1 MKTSKIYSFILIF
14 FLIASCSSEK
24 ATPEGKPEPHE
35 EEQSEGIELTQE
47 QINAVGIEM
56 GMIEKKNLSAIVKAS
71 GVLEVPPQ
79 NRADISV
86 LVGGSVKQ
94 ILVLEGS
101 YVKKGQ
107 VLLTIENLEFIKM
120 QQEYLTIQSNFNY
133 IEKEFE
139 RQKELN
145 EKNAG
150 TGKVFQQ
157 AEANYISEKAKV
169 QALGKQLQQLN
180 VNINQLSSDNI
191 ISNLS
196 VVAPISG
203 VVAHIEVNLGTFV
216 EPGKVIMDIV
226 DNSQIHC
233 DLQVYE
239 KDLFKVKVG
248 QKVNFMLT
256 NQNNQQIQGEIYGVN
271 QSFEGESKAV
281 LAHAVVENVK
291 GLKLFPGMYVSA
303 SIDVG
308 AQTVKAIPL
317 DAVVKS
323 QGKQFIFVVES
334 QSKKAMEKKS
344 ERKENE
350 DEGEKEGE
358 EKEESTGQVERFRM
372 VEVVTGVSDLGYV
385 EIKPVEELP
394 EDVTI
399 VIKGAF
405 YVLSKAQGGEEEE
418 GH

>member
-1 MKTSKIYSFILIF
+1 MKTLKTYTFLLLLLI
-14 FLIASCSSEK
+14 ISACNNGKE
-24 ATPEGKPEPHE
+24 AT
-35 EEQSEGIELTQE
+35 EEQVEHHDEESSDIIELTQE
-47 QINAVGIEM
+47 QINAVGIE
-56 GMIEKKNLSAIVKAS
+56 IDTLEEKNLSAVVKAS
-71 GVLEVPPQ
+71 GKLEVPPQ

-86 LVGGSVKQ
+86 LMGGSVKR
-94 ILVLEGS
+94 IFVLEGS

-107 VLLTIENLEFIKM
+107 VLLTIGNLEFIKM
-120 QQEYLTIQSNFNY
+120 QQEYLTNQSSFNY
-133 IEKEFE
+133 IEKEFL

-145 EKNAG
+145 ERNAG

-157 AEANYISEKAKV
+157 SESNYLSEKAKL
-169 QALGKQLQQLN
+169 QSLAKQLQQLN
-180 VNINQLSSDNI
+180 VNLTQLSAGEI

-203 VVAHIEVNLGTFV
+203 VVAHIDVNLGSFV
-216 EPGKVIMDIV
+216 GPGKVIMDIV

-239 KDLFKVKVG
+239 KDLFKVKIG

-281 LAHAVVENVK
+281 LAHAVVRNVR

-308 AQTVKAIPL
+308 SQTMPAVPVDAI
-317 DAVVKS
+317 VKS
-323 QGKQFIFVVES
+323 DGKNYIFALVE
-334 QSKKAMEKKS
+334 EDNKS
-344 ERKENE
+344 EVMHFQK
-350 DEGEKEGE
+350 
-358 EKEESTGQVERFRM
+358 
-372 VEVVTGVSDLGYV
+372 VEVVTGITDLGYI
-385 EIKPVEELP
+385 EIKPLEEIKQNSK
-394 EDVTI
+394 I

-405 YVLSKAQGGEEEE
+405 YILSKSQGASEEE
-418 GH
+418 H

>member
-1 MKTSKIYSFILIF
+1 MKTLKTYTFLLLLLI
-14 FLIASCSSEK
+14 ISACNNEKEATEEKTEHHDEESS
-24 ATPEGKPEPHE
+24 
-35 EEQSEGIELTQE
+35 SIIELTQE
-47 QINAVGIEM
+47 QINAVGIE
-56 GMIEKKNLSAIVKAS
+56 IDTLEEKNLSAVVKAS
-71 GVLEVPPQ
+71 GKLEVPPQ

-86 LVGGSVKQ
+86 LMGGSVKQ
-94 ILVLEGS
+94 IFVLEGS

-107 VLLTIENLEFIKM
+107 VLLTIGNLEFIKM
-120 QQEYLTIQSNFNY
+120 QQDYLTNQSSFNY
-133 IEKEFE
+133 IEKEFQ

-145 EKNAG
+145 DRNAG

-157 AEANYISEKAKV
+157 SESNYLSEKAKL
-169 QALGKQLQQLN
+169 QSLAKQLQQLN
-180 VNINQLSSDNI
+180 VNLNQLSAGEI

-203 VVAHIEVNLGTFV
+203 VVAHIDVNLGTFV

-281 LAHAVVENVK
+281 LAHAVVRNVR

-308 AQTVKAIPL
+308 SQTMPAVPVDAI
-317 DAVVKS
+317 VKS
-323 QGKQFIFVVES
+323 DGKNYIFVLVEEGN
-334 QSKKAMEKKS
+334 KAEVMHFQK
-344 ERKENE
+344 
-350 DEGEKEGE
+350 
-358 EKEESTGQVERFRM
+358 
-372 VEVVTGVSDLGYV
+372 VEVVTGITDLGYI
-385 EIKPVEELP
+385 EIKPLEEIKKNTK
-394 EDVTI
+394 V

-405 YVLSKAQGGEEEE
+405 YILSKSQGASEEE
-418 GH
+418 H

>member
-1 MKTSKIYSFILIF
+1 MKTLKTYTFLLLLLI
-14 FLIASCSSEK
+14 ISACNNEK
-24 ATPEGKPEPHE
+24 EAT
-35 EEQSEGIELTQE
+35 EEQAEHHDEESSSIIELTQE
-47 QINAVGIEM
+47 QINAVGIE
-56 GMIEKKNLSAIVKAS
+56 IDTLEEKNLSAVVKAS
-71 GVLEVPPQ
+71 GKLEVPPQ

-86 LVGGSVKQ
+86 LMGGSVKQ
-94 ILVLEGS
+94 IFVLEGS

-107 VLLTIENLEFIKM
+107 VLLTIGNLEFIKM
-120 QQEYLTIQSNFNY
+120 QQEYLTNQSSFNY
-133 IEKEFE
+133 IEKEFQ

-145 EKNAG
+145 ERNAG

-157 AEANYISEKAKV
+157 SESNYLSEKAKL
-169 QALGKQLQQLN
+169 QSLAKQLQQLN
-180 VNINQLSSDNI
+180 VNLNQLSAGEI

-203 VVAHIEVNLGTFV
+203 VVAHIDVNLGSFV

-239 KDLFKVKVG
+239 KDLFKVKIG

-281 LAHAVVENVK
+281 LAHAVVRNVR

-308 AQTVKAIPL
+308 SQTMPAVPVDAI
-317 DAVVKS
+317 VKS
-323 QGKQFIFVVES
+323 DGKEYIFVLVEEGN
-334 QSKKAMEKKS
+334 KAEVMHFQK
-344 ERKENE
+344 
-350 DEGEKEGE
+350 
-358 EKEESTGQVERFRM
+358 
-372 VEVVTGVSDLGYV
+372 VEVMTGITDLGYI
-385 EIKPVEELP
+385 EIKPLEEIKQNSK
-394 EDVTI
+394 V

-405 YVLSKAQGGEEEE
+405 YILSKSQGASEEE
-418 GH
+418 H

>member
-1 MKTSKIYSFILIF
+1 MKTLKIYAFIL
-14 FLIASCSSEK
+14 LLVATGACNNEKSAEVDSE
-24 ATPEGKPEPHE
+24 HHDD
-35 EEQSEGIELTQE
+35 EQTDIIELTQE
-47 QINAVGIEM
+47 QIDAVGIEIDT
-56 GMIEKKNLSAIVKAS
+56 IEEKNLSAIVKAS
-71 GVLEVPPQ
+71 GMLEVPPQ

-86 LVGGSVKQ
+86 LMGGSVKQ
-94 ILVLEGS
+94 IFVLEGS

-107 VLLTIENLEFIKM
+107 VLLTIANLEFIKM
-120 QQEYLTIQSNFNY
+120 QQEYLADLSNFSY
-133 IEKEFE
+133 TEKEFQ

-157 AEANYISEKAKV
+157 TEASYHAEKAKL
-169 QALGKQLQQLN
+169 QSLSKQLQQLN
-180 VNINQLSSDNI
+180 VNLNQLSGGEI
-191 ISNLS
+191 IPDFS

-203 VVAHIEVNLGTFV
+203 VVAHISVNLGTFV

-281 LAHAVVENVK
+281 LAHAVVKNVK

-303 SIDVG
+303 SIDIG
-308 AQTVKAIPL
+308 AQKVKAVPV
-317 DAVVKS
+317 DAIVKS
-323 QGKQFIFVVES
+323 EGKNYIFILL
-334 QSKKAMEKKS
+334 
-344 ERKENE
+344 
-350 DEGEKEGE
+350 E
-358 EKEESTGQVERFRM
+358 EKQAEGKEEEVGKEEGGVYFKKT
-372 VEVVTGVSDLGYV
+372 EVVTGVSDLGFI
-385 EIKPVEELP
+385 EIRPLEELQGTTR
-394 EDVTI
+394 V

-405 YVLSKAQGGEEEE
+405 YILSKSQGATEE
-418 GH
+418 H

>member
-1 MKTSKIYSFILIF
+1 MKTFKAYTF
-14 FLIASCSSEK
+14 FLLLLISACNNEKEATEEKTEHHDEESS
-24 ATPEGKPEPHE
+24 A
-35 EEQSEGIELTQE
+35 IVELTQE
-47 QINAVGIEM
+47 QINAVGIE
-56 GMIEKKNLSAIVKAS
+56 IDTLEEKNLSAVIKAS
-71 GVLEVPPQ
+71 GKLEVPPQ

-86 LVGGSVKQ
+86 LMGGSVTQ
-94 ILVLEGS
+94 IFVLEGS

-107 VLLTIENLEFIKM
+107 VLLTIGNLEFIKM
-120 QQEYLTIQSNFNY
+120 QQEYLTNQSSFNY
-133 IEKEFE
+133 IEKEFQ

-145 EKNAG
+145 DRNAG

-157 AEANYISEKAKV
+157 SESNYLAEKAKL
-169 QALGKQLQQLN
+169 QSLAKQLQQLN
-180 VNINQLSSDNI
+180 VNLNQLSAGEI

-203 VVAHIEVNLGTFV
+203 VVAHIDVNLGTFV

-281 LAHAVVENVK
+281 LAHAVVRNVR

-308 AQTVKAIPL
+308 SQTMPAVPVDAI
-317 DAVVKS
+317 VKS
-323 QGKQFIFVVES
+323 DGKNYIFALVE
-334 QSKKAMEKKS
+334 EDNKS
-344 ERKENE
+344 EVMHFQK
-350 DEGEKEGE
+350 
-358 EKEESTGQVERFRM
+358 
-372 VEVVTGVSDLGYV
+372 VEVMTGITDLGYI
-385 EIKPVEELP
+385 EIKPLEEIKKNTK
-394 EDVTI
+394 V

-405 YVLSKAQGGEEEE
+405 YILSKSQGASEEE
-418 GH
+418 H

>member
-1 MKTSKIYSFILIF
+1 MKASKIYSFILLLVI
-14 FLIASCSSEK
+14 IASCSNEK
-24 ATPEGKPEPHE
+24 TTS
-35 EEQSEGIELTQE
+35 EEQSEHHEEEPSDIVELTQE

-56 GMIEKKNLSAIVKAS
+56 GTIERKNLSAIVKAS
-71 GVLEVPPQ
+71 GILEVPPQ

-86 LVGGSVKQ
+86 LMGGSVKQ
-94 ILVLEGS
+94 IFVLEGS

-157 AEANYISEKAKV
+157 AEANYIAEKAKL

-180 VNINQLSSDNI
+180 VNINQLSLDNI
-191 ISNLS
+191 ISHSS

-203 VVAHIEVNLGTFV
+203 VVAHIDVNLGTFV
-216 EPGKVIMDIV
+216 ELGKVIMDIV

-281 LAHAVVENVK
+281 LAHAVVKNIK

-308 AQTVKAIPL
+308 AQTVQAVPL
-317 DAVVKS
+317 DAIVKS
-323 QGKQFIFVVES
+323 EGKNYIFILTEEPAE
-334 QSKKAMEKKS
+334 QHKTEEKG
-344 ERKENE
+344 EAENE
-350 DEGEKEGE
+350 AAENEGEMIHFK
-358 EKEESTGQVERFRM
+358 K
-372 VEVVTGVSDLGYV
+372 VEVVTGITDLGYI
-385 EIKPVEELP
+385 EIRPLEEMQ
-394 EDVTI
+394 ETTKVVT
-399 VIKGAF
+399 KGAF
-405 YVLSKAQGGEEEE
+405 YILSKSQGATE
-418 GH
+418 HDH

>member
-1 MKTSKIYSFILIF
+1 MKTLKTYTFLLLLLI
-14 FLIASCSSEK
+14 ISACNNEK
-24 ATPEGKPEPHE
+24 EAT
-35 EEQSEGIELTQE
+35 EEQVEHHDEESSDIIELTQE
-47 QINAVGIEM
+47 QINAVGIE
-56 GMIEKKNLSAIVKAS
+56 IDTLEEKNLSAVVKAS
-71 GVLEVPPQ
+71 GKLEVPPQ

-86 LVGGSVKQ
+86 LMGGSVKQ
-94 ILVLEGS
+94 IFVLEGS

-107 VLLTIENLEFIKM
+107 VLLTIGNLEFIKM
-120 QQEYLTIQSNFNY
+120 QQEYLTNQSSLNY
-133 IEKEFE
+133 IEKEFL

-145 EKNAG
+145 ERNAG

-157 AEANYISEKAKV
+157 SESNYLSEKAKL
-169 QALGKQLQQLN
+169 QSLAKQLQQLN
-180 VNINQLSSDNI
+180 VNLTQLSAGEI

-203 VVAHIEVNLGTFV
+203 VVAHIDVNLGSFV
-216 EPGKVIMDIV
+216 GPGKVIMDIV

-239 KDLFKVKVG
+239 KDLFKVKIG

-281 LAHAVVENVK
+281 LAHAVVRNVR

-308 AQTVKAIPL
+308 SQTMPAVPVDAI
-317 DAVVKS
+317 VKS
-323 QGKQFIFVVES
+323 DGKNYIFALVE
-334 QSKKAMEKKS
+334 EDNKS
-344 ERKENE
+344 EVMHFQK
-350 DEGEKEGE
+350 
-358 EKEESTGQVERFRM
+358 
-372 VEVVTGVSDLGYV
+372 VEVVTGITDLGYI
-385 EIKPVEELP
+385 EIKPLEEIKQNSK
-394 EDVTI
+394 I

-405 YVLSKAQGGEEEE
+405 YILSKSQGASEEE
-418 GH
+418 H

>member
-1 MKTSKIYSFILIF
+1 MKTLKTYTFLLLLLI
-14 FLIASCSSEK
+14 ISACNNEK
-24 ATPEGKPEPHE
+24 EATEEKTEPHDE
-35 EEQSEGIELTQE
+35 ESSAIVELTQE
-47 QINAVGIEM
+47 QINAVGIE
-56 GMIEKKNLSAIVKAS
+56 IDTLEEKNLSAVVKAS
-71 GVLEVPPQ
+71 GKLEVPPQ

-86 LVGGSVKQ
+86 LMGGSVTQ
-94 ILVLEGS
+94 IFVLEGS

-107 VLLTIENLEFIKM
+107 VLLTIGNLEFIKM
-120 QQEYLTIQSNFNY
+120 QQEYLTNQSSFNY
-133 IEKEFE
+133 IEKEFL

-145 EKNAG
+145 ERNAG

-157 AEANYISEKAKV
+157 SESNYLSEKAKL
-169 QALGKQLQQLN
+169 QSLAKQLQQLN
-180 VNINQLSSDNI
+180 VNLNQLSAGEI

-203 VVAHIEVNLGTFV
+203 VVAHIDVNLGTFV

-239 KDLFKVKVG
+239 KDLFKVKIG

-281 LAHAVVENVK
+281 LAHAVVRNVR

-308 AQTVKAIPL
+308 SQTMPAVPVDAI
-317 DAVVKS
+317 VKS
-323 QGKQFIFVVES
+323 DGKNYIFALVE
-334 QSKKAMEKKS
+334 EDNKS
-344 ERKENE
+344 EVMHFQK
-350 DEGEKEGE
+350 
-358 EKEESTGQVERFRM
+358 
-372 VEVVTGVSDLGYV
+372 VEVMTGITDLGYI
-385 EIKPVEELP
+385 EIKPIEELKQNSK
-394 EDVTI
+394 V

-405 YVLSKAQGGEEEE
+405 YILSKSQGASEEE
-418 GH
+418 H

>member
-1 MKTSKIYSFILIF
+1 MKTLKTYTFLLFLLI
-14 FLIASCSSEK
+14 ISACNNEK
-24 ATPEGKPEPHE
+24 EAT
-35 EEQSEGIELTQE
+35 EEQAENHDEESSDIIELTQE
-47 QINAVGIEM
+47 QINAVGIE
-56 GMIEKKNLSAIVKAS
+56 IDTLEEKNLSAIVKAS
-71 GVLEVPPQ
+71 GKLEVPPQ

-86 LVGGSVKQ
+86 LMGGSVKQ
-94 ILVLEGS
+94 IFVLEGS

-107 VLLTIENLEFIKM
+107 VLLTIGNLEFIKM
-120 QQEYLTIQSNFNY
+120 QQEYLTNQSSFNY
-133 IEKEFE
+133 IEKEFQ

-145 EKNAG
+145 ERNAG

-157 AEANYISEKAKV
+157 SESNYLSEKAKL
-169 QALGKQLQQLN
+169 QSLAKQLQQLN
-180 VNINQLSSDNI
+180 VNLNQLSAGEI

-203 VVAHIEVNLGTFV
+203 VVAHIDVNLGSFV

-239 KDLFKVKVG
+239 KDLFKVKIG

-281 LAHAVVENVK
+281 LAHAVVRNVR

-308 AQTVKAIPL
+308 SQTMPAVPVDAI
-317 DAVVKS
+317 VKS
-323 QGKQFIFVVES
+323 DGKNYIFALVE
-334 QSKKAMEKKS
+334 EDNKS
-344 ERKENE
+344 EAMHFQK
-350 DEGEKEGE
+350 
-358 EKEESTGQVERFRM
+358 
-372 VEVVTGVSDLGYV
+372 VEVVTGITDLGYI
-385 EIKPVEELP
+385 EIKPLEEIKQNSK
-394 EDVTI
+394 I

-405 YVLSKAQGGEEEE
+405 YILSKSQGASEEE
-418 GH
+418 H

>member
-1 MKTSKIYSFILIF
+1 MKTLKTYTFLLLLLI
-14 FLIASCSSEK
+14 ISACNNEKEATEEKTEHHDEESS
-24 ATPEGKPEPHE
+24 
-35 EEQSEGIELTQE
+35 SIIELTQE
-47 QINAVGIEM
+47 QINVVGIE
-56 GMIEKKNLSAIVKAS
+56 IDTLEEKNLSAVVKAS
-71 GVLEVPPQ
+71 GKLEVPPQ

-86 LVGGSVKQ
+86 LMGGSVKQ
-94 ILVLEGS
+94 IFVLEGS

-107 VLLTIENLEFIKM
+107 VLLTIGNLEFIKM
-120 QQEYLTIQSNFNY
+120 QQEYLTNQSNFNY
-133 IEKEFE
+133 IEKEFL

-145 EKNAG
+145 DRNAG
-150 TGKVFQQ
+150 IGKVFQQ
-157 AEANYISEKAKV
+157 SESNYLSEKAKL
-169 QALGKQLQQLN
+169 QSLAKQLQQLN
-180 VNINQLSSDNI
+180 VNLNQLSAGEI

-203 VVAHIEVNLGTFV
+203 VVAHIDVNLGSFV

-281 LAHAVVENVK
+281 LAHAVVRNVK

-308 AQTVKAIPL
+308 SQTMPAVPVDAI
-317 DAVVKS
+317 VKS
-323 QGKQFIFVVES
+323 DGKNYIFVLVEEGN
-334 QSKKAMEKKS
+334 KAEVMHFQK
-344 ERKENE
+344 
-350 DEGEKEGE
+350 
-358 EKEESTGQVERFRM
+358 
-372 VEVVTGVSDLGYV
+372 VEVVTGITDLGYI
-385 EIKPVEELP
+385 EIKPLEEIKQNSK
-394 EDVTI
+394 I

-405 YVLSKAQGGEEEE
+405 YILSKSQGASEEE
-418 GH
+418 H